1 MNQLPPQNEVTGRN
15 FTRLDQH
22 HPLKYRLRNPA
33 YIFSPVENIRG
44 QPSPPTGCAR
54 SPVSSP
60 EIPSLFFFFSSSS
73 RCTCTCAT
81 WRGPSQLPH
90 ARLLRL
96 SSPFPP
102 SPFFVASQRR
112 KDDSRSRAREREF
125 FWVKKEGDRV
135 NKGWWKDTTSAH
147 EEVSRVSRFLCLF
160 LRLHGGGE
168 REGRRGRRTLDIPS
182 VYRVCRL

>member
-60 EIPSLFFFFSSSS
+60 EIPSLFFFFFLLALVALARAPRDEGRHSCRMHGSSGC
-73 RCTCTCAT
+73 RP
-81 WRGPSQLPH
+81 PSL
-90 ARLLRL
+90 
-96 SSPFPP
+96 PP

-135 NKGWWKDTTSAH
+135 NKG
-147 EEVSRVSRFLCLF
+147 
-160 LRLHGGGE
+160 
-168 REGRRGRRTLDIPS
+168 
-182 VYRVCRL
+182 